1 MNRSAGDQKL
11 FAVIVNVLR
20 RKHYSLK
27 TERSYLSWIKRFI
40 GYHHMRHPRDMSKHE
55 IESFLTH
62 LAVDRKVA
70 SSTQNQAFNAI
81 LFLYR
86 DVLEIDLMQ
95 DLNAVRAKKQ
105 TRIPVVLSHKEAMK
119 VINSLTGVHQ
129 TMAKLLYGCGLRLMA
144 VSYTHLRAHE
154 TVLDLV
160 CRLLLEKKKQSKIIN
175 MIKLDRR

>member
-1 MNRSAGDQKL
+1 MMNRSAGDQKL

-40 GYHHMRHPRDMSKHE
+40 GYHHMRHPRDMGKHE

-95 DLNAVRAKKQ
+95 DLSPCAQSRPAY
-105 TRIPVVLSHKEAMK
+105 LSF
-119 VINSLTGVHQ
+119 
-129 TMAKLLYGCGLRLMA
+129 
-144 VSYTHLRAHE
+144 
-154 TVLDLV
+154 
-160 CRLLLEKKKQSKIIN
+160 
-175 MIKLDRR
+175 